1 MNKTEYKQ
9 IRKELLELCEKIM
22 KSKQPEYTN
31 NNQDVLYNFKSSA
44 KRLNIKPSEVWGVF
58 LDKHIQAILSHAG
71 NPNMHHAEPIASRYA
86 DAINYLL
93 LGFALHIDDMKSKHE
108 DLKLIYRNI

>member
-22 KSKQPEYTN
+22 NQKQPEYTN
-31 NNQDVLYNFKSSA
+31 ENQDVLHNFKSTA
-44 KRLNIKPSEVWGVF
+44 KRLNLKPSEVWGVF

-71 NPNMHHAEPIASRYA
+71 NPDMHQAEPIASRYA

-93 LGFALHIDDMKSKHE
+93 LGFALHIDNMKLQHE
-108 DLKLIYRNI
+108 DLKLIYRSL